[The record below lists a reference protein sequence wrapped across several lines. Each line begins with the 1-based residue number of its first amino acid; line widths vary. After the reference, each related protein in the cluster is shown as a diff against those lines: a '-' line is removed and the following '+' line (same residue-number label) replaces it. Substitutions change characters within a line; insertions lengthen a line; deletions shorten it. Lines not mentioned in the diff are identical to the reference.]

1 MGVSDWDDLE
11 SIALSLDV
19 FFEDLSME
27 SYTLEELRATL
38 RKVYLRW
45 GEFKTPFCTF
55 MNSADRIL
63 HAFDGIVEL
72 PQPDGAEV
80 SRKVHFA
87 SSVPL
92 YPWEGKSELPE
103 HNTPDPDTDAPHSA
117 PPSHVDLTLDPESP
131 VGSAFPQLLDGL
143 DEEGT
148 SATEA
153 GPDSS
158 FRASS
163 VRSTRRDL
171 IRDGAE
177 DCLDHF
183 AGLYQDLLLRGLD
196 RKARAWTQGG
206 EYKEVANTLKRKS
219 ELESRVKSLYED
231 LEAEEDCFQILSRA
245 HKRARRSPFGRK

>member
-1 MGVSDWDDLE
+1 MNPSSTANTTTPEAALVQALTTEASAAAGATSPSASSYSSSLPDL
-11 SIALSLDV
+11 
-19 FFEDLSME
+19 
-27 SYTLEELRATL
+27 
-38 RKVYLRW
+38 
-45 GEFKTPFCTF
+45 
-55 MNSADRIL
+55 
-63 HAFDGIVEL
+63 VEL